1 MVPSRQRM
9 EDLAGHL
16 VDHMISRQCR
26 DWWWSTDSELVEFF
40 DNSGVLAD
48 FEPFL
53 ERLDGIFLFIGDEID
68 AAKVQI
74 VFHDVRIGA
83 YCLEA

>member
-1 MVPSRQRM
+1 MVPLRQRM

-26 DWWWSTDSELVEFF
+26 DWWWPTDSEQVEFF
-40 DNSGVLAD
+40 NNSGIPAD
-48 FEPFL
+48 SEPFF
-53 ERLDGIFLFIGDEID
+53 EGLDGIFLFIGDEID

-74 VFHDVRIGA
+74 MLHDVRV
-83 YCLEA
+83 